1 MKIIGKCPIL
11 LWDMMTLII
20 ITMIQMSM
28 QNLMKNGSKEEMK
41 KSWKRLPACHPY
53 LQQSEIF
60 TLLTK
65 PYPNEDLQG
74 AKPPTKFDI
83 CQPTLS
89 FVS

>member
-41 KSWKRLPACHPY
+41 KSWKRLPACP
-53 LQQSEIF
+53 LLSLIF
-60 TLLTK
+60 VNPLYHLS
-65 PYPNEDLQG
+65 
-74 AKPPTKFDI
+74 AKTPTSLDI
-83 CQPTLS
+83 CQQGARLYSPL
-89 FVS
+89 